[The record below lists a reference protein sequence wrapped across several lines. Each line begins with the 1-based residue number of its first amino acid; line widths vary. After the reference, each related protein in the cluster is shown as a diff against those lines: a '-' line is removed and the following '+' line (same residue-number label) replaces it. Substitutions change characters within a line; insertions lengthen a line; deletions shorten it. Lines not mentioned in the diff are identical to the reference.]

1 MKLFHSWKRWQLIAL
16 VCVVLTAVL
25 TLVFVLQG
33 GSGDTQPTGGTEGL
47 QLATETLGDVT
58 EPPETAAPTEKP
70 TAASTE
76 ATEAS
81 TEASTEATKATEAP
95 TAATQPATEAP
106 TEPPA
111 TEPAAP
117 SCTVSISCTTV
128 LDNWDKLSEAKRSI
142 VPSNGIILG
151 TVTVELQEGD
161 TVFSVLQRVVSD
173 YNIQMEYSVSPLYQT
188 TYIEGLGNL
197 YEKDCGARSGWM
209 FVVNGVFPNYGASDC
224 TVQDVIPSAGCIP
237 ATSAATFPEY
247 RLPCGA
253 SRTGCAAFCVLRHCR
268 GAASSTSREAP
279 ADRYREHEKSK
290 RSRFVIARSEATWQ
304 SREGTYSSYRP
315 SLKQRATIVSAA
327 ALPERHGD

>member
-33 GSGDTQPTGGTEGL
+33 GGGDTQPTGGTEGL

-58 EPPETAAPTEKP
+58 EPPETAAPTEEP
-70 TAASTE
+70 TAAPTE
-76 ATEAS
+76 ATEAP

-128 LDNWDKLSEAKRSI
+128 LDNWDKLSESKRSI

-209 FVVNGVFPNYGASDC
+209 FAVNGVFPNYGASDC
-224 TVQDVIPSAGCIP
+224 TVQD
-237 ATSAATFPEY
+237 
-247 RLPCGA
+247 
-253 SRTGCAAFCVLRHCR
+253 
-268 GAASSTSREAP
+268 
-279 ADRYREHEKSK
+279 
-290 RSRFVIARSEATWQ
+290 
-304 SREGTYSSYRP
+304 
-315 SLKQRATIVSAA
+315 
-327 ALPERHGD
+327 GDAIRWLYTCDLGKDLS

>member
-1 MKLFHSWKRWQLIAL
+1 M
-16 VCVVLTAVL
+16 CVVLTAVL

-33 GSGDTQPTGGTEGL
+33 GNGDTQPTGGYG
-47 QLATETLGDVT
+47 G
-58 EPPETAAPTEKP
+58 AAAGHGNAGGRHG
-70 TAASTE
+70 AARNSR
-76 ATEAS
+76 S
-81 TEASTEATKATEAP
+81 HREAP
-95 TAATQPATEAP
+95 SRPDGSHRSSDRSVYGGHKGHRSPDHRDAACHGAP

-128 LDNWDKLSEAKRSI
+128 LDNWDKLAEAKRSI

-209 FVVNGVFPNYGASDC
+209 FAVNGVFPELRRIGLYR
-224 TVQDVIPSAGCIP
+224 AG
-237 ATSAATFPEY
+237 
-247 RLPCGA
+247 R
-253 SRTGCAAFCVLRHCR
+253 
-268 GAASSTSREAP
+268 
-279 ADRYREHEKSK
+279 
-290 RSRFVIARSEATWQ
+290 
-304 SREGTYSSYRP
+304 
-315 SLKQRATIVSAA
+315 
-327 ALPERHGD
+327 

>member
-33 GSGDTQPTGGTEGL
+33 GGGDTQPTGGTEGL

-58 EPPETAAPTEKP
+58 E
-70 TAASTE
+70 
-76 ATEAS
+76 
-81 TEASTEATKATEAP
+81 P

-209 FVVNGVFPNYGASDC
+209 FAVNGVFPNYGASDC
-224 TVQDVIPSAGCIP
+224 TVQD
-237 ATSAATFPEY
+237 
-247 RLPCGA
+247 
-253 SRTGCAAFCVLRHCR
+253 
-268 GAASSTSREAP
+268 
-279 ADRYREHEKSK
+279 
-290 RSRFVIARSEATWQ
+290 
-304 SREGTYSSYRP
+304 
-315 SLKQRATIVSAA
+315 
-327 ALPERHGD
+327 GDSIRWLYTCDLGSDLS

>member
-33 GSGDTQPTGGTEGL
+33 GGGDTQPTGGTEGL

-58 EPPETAAPTEKP
+58 EPPETAAPTEEP
-70 TAASTE
+70 TA
-76 ATEAS
+76 
-81 TEASTEATKATEAP
+81 
-95 TAATQPATEAP
+95 AP
-106 TEPPA
+106 TEPPV

-209 FVVNGVFPNYGASDC
+209 FAVNGVFPNYGASDC
-224 TVQDVIPSAGCIP
+224 TVQD
-237 ATSAATFPEY
+237 
-247 RLPCGA
+247 
-253 SRTGCAAFCVLRHCR
+253 
-268 GAASSTSREAP
+268 
-279 ADRYREHEKSK
+279 
-290 RSRFVIARSEATWQ
+290 
-304 SREGTYSSYRP
+304 
-315 SLKQRATIVSAA
+315 
-327 ALPERHGD
+327 GDSIRWLYTCDLGSDLS

>member
-33 GSGDTQPTGGTEGL
+33 GGGDTQPTGGTEGL
-47 QLATETLGDVT
+47 QLATETLEDVT
-58 EPPETAAPTEKP
+58 EPPETAAPTEEP
-70 TAASTE
+70 TAAPTE
-76 ATEAS
+76 ATEAP
-81 TEASTEATKATEAP
+81 TEASTEATKAPEAP

-111 TEPAAP
+111 
-117 SCTVSISCTTV
+117 CTVSISCTTV

-209 FVVNGVFPNYGASDC
+209 FAVNGVFPNYGASDC
-224 TVQDVIPSAGCIP
+224 TVQD
-237 ATSAATFPEY
+237 
-247 RLPCGA
+247 
-253 SRTGCAAFCVLRHCR
+253 
-268 GAASSTSREAP
+268 
-279 ADRYREHEKSK
+279 
-290 RSRFVIARSEATWQ
+290 
-304 SREGTYSSYRP
+304 
-315 SLKQRATIVSAA
+315 
-327 ALPERHGD
+327 GDSIRWLYTCDLGSDLS

>member
-33 GSGDTQPTGGTEGL
+33 GGDTQPTGGTEGL
-47 QLATETLGDVT
+47 QLVTETLEDVT
-58 EPPETAAPTEKP
+58 EPPETAAPTEEP
-70 TAASTE
+70 TAAPTE
-76 ATEAS
+76 ATETP
-81 TEASTEATKATEAP
+81 TETPTEATKTTEAP

-106 TEPPA
+106 TEPPV

-209 FVVNGVFPNYGASDC
+209 FAVNGVFPNYGASDC
-224 TVQDVIPSAGCIP
+224 TVQD
-237 ATSAATFPEY
+237 
-247 RLPCGA
+247 
-253 SRTGCAAFCVLRHCR
+253 
-268 GAASSTSREAP
+268 
-279 ADRYREHEKSK
+279 
-290 RSRFVIARSEATWQ
+290 
-304 SREGTYSSYRP
+304 
-315 SLKQRATIVSAA
+315 
-327 ALPERHGD
+327 GDSIRWLYTCDLGSDLS

>member
-1 MKLFHSWKRWQLIAL
+1 MGIVKIKKANIGDQVFTQLKDQIINGEWRPGDRIPSEAQLIQL
-16 VCVVLTAVL
+16 FGVSRGTVRQAVQKL
-25 TLVFVLQG
+25 AG
-33 GSGDTQPTGGTEGL
+33 EGL
-47 QLATETLGDVT
+47 IVT
-58 EPPETAAPTEKP
+58 RHGEGSFVQGTGLNNYFQTVAPIFSISEDEMEKIFEFRQMFESGV
-70 TAASTE
+70 AEVA
-76 ATEAS
+76 
-81 TEASTEATKATEAP
+81 ATKATEAP

-142 VPSNGIILG
+142 GPSNGIILG

-209 FVVNGVFPNYGASDC
+209 FAVNGVFPNYGASDC
-224 TVQDVIPSAGCIP
+224 TVQD
-237 ATSAATFPEY
+237 
-247 RLPCGA
+247 
-253 SRTGCAAFCVLRHCR
+253 
-268 GAASSTSREAP
+268 
-279 ADRYREHEKSK
+279 
-290 RSRFVIARSEATWQ
+290 
-304 SREGTYSSYRP
+304 
-315 SLKQRATIVSAA
+315 
-327 ALPERHGD
+327 GDSIRWLYTCDLGSDLS

>member
-33 GSGDTQPTGGTEGL
+33 GSGDTQPTGSTEGL
-47 QLATETLGDVT
+47 QLATETLGDV
-58 EPPETAAPTEKP
+58 
-70 TAASTE
+70 
-76 ATEAS
+76 
-81 TEASTEATKATEAP
+81 
-95 TAATQPATEAP
+95 

-209 FVVNGVFPNYGASDC
+209 FAVNGVFPNYGASDC
-224 TVQDVIPSAGCIP
+224 TVQD
-237 ATSAATFPEY
+237 
-247 RLPCGA
+247 
-253 SRTGCAAFCVLRHCR
+253 
-268 GAASSTSREAP
+268 
-279 ADRYREHEKSK
+279 
-290 RSRFVIARSEATWQ
+290 
-304 SREGTYSSYRP
+304 
-315 SLKQRATIVSAA
+315 
-327 ALPERHGD
+327 GDSIRWLYTCDLGSDLS

>member
-33 GSGDTQPTGGTEGL
+33 GGGDTQPTGGTEK
-47 QLATETLGDVT
+47 
-58 EPPETAAPTEKP
+58 PPAAP
-70 TAASTE
+70 TE
-76 ATEAS
+76 ATEAP

-95 TAATQPATEAP
+95 TTATQPATEAP

-209 FVVNGVFPNYGASDC
+209 FAVNGVFPNYGASDC
-224 TVQDVIPSAGCIP
+224 TVQD
-237 ATSAATFPEY
+237 
-247 RLPCGA
+247 
-253 SRTGCAAFCVLRHCR
+253 
-268 GAASSTSREAP
+268 
-279 ADRYREHEKSK
+279 
-290 RSRFVIARSEATWQ
+290 
-304 SREGTYSSYRP
+304 
-315 SLKQRATIVSAA
+315 
-327 ALPERHGD
+327 GDSIRWLYTCDLGSDLS

>member
-33 GSGDTQPTGGTEGL
+33 GGGDTQPTGGTEGL
-47 QLATETLGDVT
+47 QLATETLEDVT

-76 ATEAS
+76 ATEAPTEVS
-81 TEASTEATKATEAP
+81 TETTKATEAP

-106 TEPPA
+106 TEPPV

-209 FVVNGVFPNYGASDC
+209 FAVNGVFPNYGASDC
-224 TVQDVIPSAGCIP
+224 TVQD
-237 ATSAATFPEY
+237 
-247 RLPCGA
+247 
-253 SRTGCAAFCVLRHCR
+253 
-268 GAASSTSREAP
+268 
-279 ADRYREHEKSK
+279 
-290 RSRFVIARSEATWQ
+290 
-304 SREGTYSSYRP
+304 
-315 SLKQRATIVSAA
+315 
-327 ALPERHGD
+327 GDSIRWLYTCDLGKDLS

>member
-33 GSGDTQPTGGTEGL
+33 GGSEDLPEPTGSSEL
-47 QLATETLGDVT
+47 QLVTKTLADVT
-58 EPPETAAPTEKP
+58 EPPETAAPTEEP
-70 TAASTE
+70 TAAPTE
-76 ATEAS
+76 ATEAP
-81 TEASTEATKATEAP
+81 TEASTEATKATESP
-95 TAATQPATEAP
+95 TLPRRSLHGGP
-106 TEPPA
+106 TEPPV

-209 FVVNGVFPNYGASDC
+209 FAVNGVFPNYGASDC
-224 TVQDVIPSAGCIP
+224 TVQD
-237 ATSAATFPEY
+237 
-247 RLPCGA
+247 
-253 SRTGCAAFCVLRHCR
+253 
-268 GAASSTSREAP
+268 
-279 ADRYREHEKSK
+279 
-290 RSRFVIARSEATWQ
+290 
-304 SREGTYSSYRP
+304 
-315 SLKQRATIVSAA
+315 
-327 ALPERHGD
+327 GDSIRWLYTCDLGKDLS

>member
-58 EPPETAAPTEKP
+58 EPPETAAPTEEP
-70 TAASTE
+70 TAAPTE
-76 ATEAS
+76 ATEAP
-81 TEASTEATKATEAP
+81 TEVS
-95 TAATQPATEAP
+95 TEAP

-209 FVVNGVFPNYGASDC
+209 FAVNGVFPNYGASDC
-224 TVQDVIPSAGCIP
+224 TVQD
-237 ATSAATFPEY
+237 
-247 RLPCGA
+247 
-253 SRTGCAAFCVLRHCR
+253 
-268 GAASSTSREAP
+268 
-279 ADRYREHEKSK
+279 
-290 RSRFVIARSEATWQ
+290 
-304 SREGTYSSYRP
+304 
-315 SLKQRATIVSAA
+315 
-327 ALPERHGD
+327 GDAIRWLYTCDLGKDLS

>member
-33 GSGDTQPTGGTEGL
+33 GGGDTQPTSGTEGL
-47 QLATETLGDVT
+47 QLATETLENVT
-58 EPPETAAPTEKP
+58 EPPETAAPTERP
-70 TAASTE
+70 TAA
-76 ATEAS
+76 
-81 TEASTEATKATEAP
+81 P
-95 TAATQPATEAP
+95 TPATEAP

-209 FVVNGVFPNYGASDC
+209 FAVNGVFPNYGASDC
-224 TVQDVIPSAGCIP
+224 TVQD
-237 ATSAATFPEY
+237 
-247 RLPCGA
+247 
-253 SRTGCAAFCVLRHCR
+253 
-268 GAASSTSREAP
+268 
-279 ADRYREHEKSK
+279 
-290 RSRFVIARSEATWQ
+290 
-304 SREGTYSSYRP
+304 
-315 SLKQRATIVSAA
+315 
-327 ALPERHGD
+327 GDSIRWLYTCDLGSDLS